1 MISEYWRKMGKTEA
15 DKKEGKT
22 WTASDGNLRCDECC
36 NGDRCDE
43 PSHYYRP
50 NCPFCLGTGVNASKV
65 ANER

>member
-1 MISEYWRKMGKTEA
+1 MEKEKKKGRTWSDSGGK
-15 DKKEGKT
+15 
-22 WTASDGNLRCDECC
+22 LYC